1 MSTHCWWSVGGRR
14 NGGGTDAAVTVVIA
28 MILYSDSADKGGGNG
43 CGIRMEGEQS
53 TETPYRQNNY
63 DIPFLATPSS
73 EA

>member
-1 MSTHCWWSVGGRR
+1 
-14 NGGGTDAAVTVVIA
+14 

-53 TETPYRQNNY
+53 AETLYRQNNY
-63 DIPFLATPSS
+63 DVPFLATPSS